1 MAEQKPETVL
11 ELTKRI
17 KYLLES
23 TITNVWVEGEVSNLT
38 LHASGHAYFSLKD
51 AGAQISCTLFG
62 YSRSIY
68 AKTIPLK
75 NGLKLRARGSVSVYE
90 PRGSYQLNVRSIEQ
104 TGEGDLM
111 LKFLEL
117 KNRLQA
123 EGIFDQE
130 HKRPIPGFT
139 TYVGIVTSPTG
150 AVIRDMLNVTR
161 RRFPNMH
168 ILLAPARVQGEG
180 AAEEIVAGI
189 ELLNSLPNPPSVIIV
204 G

>member
-90 PRGSYQLNVRSIEQ
+90 PRGSYQLNVRSI
-104 TGEGDLM
+104 D
-111 LKFLEL
+111 
-117 KNRLQA
+117 
-123 EGIFDQE
+123 
-130 HKRPIPGFT
+130 
-139 TYVGIVTSPTG
+139 
-150 AVIRDMLNVTR
+150 
-161 RRFPNMH
+161 
-168 ILLAPARVQGEG
+168 ARVYRLGFGSGYSAPFERGYHHLTIAGRAWLYDSGYPHTEPLSFVVLAGEDDG
-180 AAEEIVAGI
+180 YHLVER
-189 ELLNSLPNPPSVIIV
+189 V